1 MHFSLASYSPPQTPS
16 VVWGLQLLGYSA
28 LICIILLSL
37 PDAARAL
44 ASHKGLYALGVIGV
58 WRYGWAAINFIRAA
72 FYLCYKF
79 PKIRRA
85 AQQQATGAPL
95 YVVVLSYKIP
105 PAVFAACYKKLIT
118 EAFACGRTV
127 TIVASVTN
135 ALEQQHI
142 ASLFAA
148 HTHHKA
154 VKLLLMQQSGLGKR
168 TALAQAL
175 RAVSRTLP
183 PPNAEVILMDGDTLV
198 RPQTFRKIAG
208 FFEQNPK
215 LGAFTVD
222 NQVLCKGIAV
232 VRAWYDLRFMQRHI
246 LMSSQS
252 LSNRVL
258 VLTGR
263 FSVFRASL
271 ALQPSFINAL
281 ENDALEHWHY
291 GRIPF
296 VTGDDKST
304 WFWLLQRGY
313 DMLYVPDVIVDCC
326 ETQRDK
332 KFTTHSIPLMQR
344 WFGNMLRNNGRA
356 LALTPKRMPFFLWWS
371 LLDQRLSMW
380 TALFAPTAALL
391 LTAFISHHYAW
402 LYIVWLLLTRLAYSL
417 LIGSYR
423 RRFSP
428 FFPFLLVYN
437 QVVGAWIKITM
448 QFHLPKQGW
457 RQLKVFSTPVLKR
470 TASYSTSFA
479 LFTQTVA
486 VLTFVYGVG
495 VIVFQRNSILHHAIV
510 W

>member
-1 MHFSLASYSPPQTPS
+1 MRFLPAQYAPPHTPLLLWS
-16 VVWGLQLLGYSA
+16 IQLLGYSA
-28 LICIILLSL
+28 LIFMALLLL
-37 PDAARAL
+37 PAEARAL
-44 ASHKGLYALGVIGV
+44 ADYKGVYALGVIGV

-72 FYLCYKF
+72 FYLHYKF

-105 PAVFAACYKKLIT
+105 PAVFAACYKKLIE

-135 ALEQQHI
+135 ELEQQHI

-148 HTHHKA
+148 HPHHKA
-154 VKLLLMQQSGLGKR
+154 VKLLLMQQSGAGKR
-168 TALAQAL
+168 AALAQAL

-183 PPNAEVILMDGDTLV
+183 PPNAEIILMDGDTLV

-208 FFEQNPK
+208 FFEQNGK

-222 NQVLCKGIAV
+222 NQVLCKGTAV

-313 DMLYVPDVIVDCC
+313 DMLYVPDVMVDCC

-332 KFTTHSIPLMQR
+332 KFIAHSIPLMQR

-391 LTAFISHHYAW
+391 LTTFISHHYAW
-402 LYIVWLLLTRLAYSL
+402 LYAVWLLLTRLAYSL

-457 RQLKVFSTPVLKR
+457 RQLKVFSAPVLKR

-486 VLTFVYGVG
+486 VLTFVYGVAG
-495 VIVFQRNSILHHAIV
+495 MVFYRSLVIPL
-510 W
+510 